1 MSNTRARAGGVVSR
15 RKVWKWGLGAA
26 AGSVLASPAVAYGS
40 AASVDADPTYLALA
54 AEPAALMVGGITRN
68 ETGAAISAEVIWPDG
83 VGGIYLADEI
93 DPQCGA
99 VNSYHVTYG
108 SNRTY
113 VQPRVSR
120 DSAGF
125 VVYRPGMRIS

>member
-1 MSNTRARAGGVVSR
+1 MSSTRARAGGVVSR
-15 RKVWKWGLGAA
+15 RKVWKWGFGAA

-40 AASVDADPTYLALA
+40 AATVDADPTYLALA
-54 AEPAALMVGGITRN
+54 AEPAALMVGEIRRN

-83 VGGIYLADEI
+83 VGGIYLADEM